1 MKQMTYDRIE
11 ALGRER
17 LSRNFFMREFL
28 YSEIAHQ
35 YQLHNFPHYPEVAL
49 RTGGRL
55 CTELLEPLQATFGRV
70 HVRSGYRSPEVNDF
84 GHKKKLNCASNESNH
99 AAHIWDYPDAT
110 GGHGA
115 IACVVVP
122 VLADY
127 IAQGGSWEEM
137 AWWIHDRLPYSTLC
151 FFSRLGAFN
160 IGWHERP
167 ARRIDSY
174 AEPKGCLTRP
184 GMPNFDGHH
193 EEKYAGLLA
202 FVRSAHVA
210 SAARGANVRPG
221 AAPADAIRAAPLR
234 PTSSDESRTIAG
246 TSAKGNVNYR
256 AIHTRTAWR
265 RAGNHKSVE
274 SAIRGPNGA
283 AALFAGKVRTRYEV
297 HGTPLYVLVWVDGES
312 SGHVIRPAKNAPDGI
327 AVASIPVADIERFE
341 GRRQAS
347 ESELAAYFP
356 AVALP

>member
-11 ALGRER
+11 AFGRER
-17 LSRNFFMREFL
+17 LSHTFFMREFL

-35 YQLHNFPHYPEVAL
+35 YKLHNYPHYPEVAL
-49 RTGGRL
+49 RTGRKL
-55 CTELLEPLQATFGRV
+55 CIELLEPLQATFGRV

-84 GHKKKLNCASNESNH
+84 GHRQKLNCASTESNY
-99 AAHIWDYPDAT
+99 ASHIWDFPDAE
-110 GGHGA
+110 GYGA
-115 IACVVVP
+115 TACIVIP

-137 AWWIHDRLPYSTLC
+137 AWWIHDHLPYSTLC
-151 FFSRLGAFN
+151 FFSKLGAFN
-160 IGWHERP
+160 IGWHEQS

-184 GMPNFDGHH
+184 GMPNFDGPH

-202 FVRSAHVA
+202 FLSSSYDTQAGHSAHGRF
-210 SAARGANVRPG
+210 SPEPANEIGTAPPG
-221 AAPADAIRAAPLR
+221 STRRSEPGSTAH
-234 PTSSDESRTIAG
+234 SSSVD
-246 TSAKGNVNYR
+246 NVNYR

-283 AALFAGKVRTRYEV
+283 AALFAGKVRTDYER
-297 HGTPLYVLVWVDGES
+297 HGTPLYVLVWASDQS
-312 SGHVIRPAKNAPDGI
+312 SGHVIRPTENGTDGI
-327 AVASIPVADIERFE
+327 EVAVIPIKDIERFE
-341 GRRQAS
+341 RQRQAP
-347 ESELAAYFP
+347 EAELAAYF
-356 AVALP
+356 